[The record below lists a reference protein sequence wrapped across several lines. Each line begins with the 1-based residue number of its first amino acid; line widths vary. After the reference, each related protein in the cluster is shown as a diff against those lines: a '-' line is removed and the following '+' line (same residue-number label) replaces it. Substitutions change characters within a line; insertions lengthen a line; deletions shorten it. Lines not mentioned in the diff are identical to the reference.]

1 LINDESLTPPKTDLP
16 RFLMVENA
24 ANVGKKWVYT
34 EGSSFILSANP
45 NASKATGNGAKRKGN
60 SKTHLACGANI
71 AHSIIND

>member
-1 LINDESLTPPKTDLP
+1 LINDESLTPPKINLP

-45 NASKATGNGAKRKGN
+45 NASKATGNGAKWERQWQNALCLWCKYC
-60 SKTHLACGANI
+60 SFHY
-71 AHSIIND
+71 